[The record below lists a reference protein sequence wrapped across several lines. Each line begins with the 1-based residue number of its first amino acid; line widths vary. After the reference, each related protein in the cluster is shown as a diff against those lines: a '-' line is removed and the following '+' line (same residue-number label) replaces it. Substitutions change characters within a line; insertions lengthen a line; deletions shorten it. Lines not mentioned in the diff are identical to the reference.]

1 MPDIVQPTP
10 TAAASSI
17 VQGGKYVIGCPEKY
31 GHMQKNMVKWGIPE
45 KGIKMQLRN
54 VELGSVGHSI
64 QSYGQNSIVG
74 NFTLK
79 NQRFEELS
87 QIKEAP
93 GAGGCASETY
103 SDCC

>member
-1 MPDIVQPTP
+1 VPDIVTPTP
-10 TAAASSI
+10 TAVALST

-64 QSYGQNSIVG
+64 QKLWAKFDFWEFHS
-74 NFTLK
+74 
-79 NQRFEELS
+79 
-87 QIKEAP
+87 KESMVRRAKP
-93 GAGGCASETY
+93 N
-103 SDCC
+103 